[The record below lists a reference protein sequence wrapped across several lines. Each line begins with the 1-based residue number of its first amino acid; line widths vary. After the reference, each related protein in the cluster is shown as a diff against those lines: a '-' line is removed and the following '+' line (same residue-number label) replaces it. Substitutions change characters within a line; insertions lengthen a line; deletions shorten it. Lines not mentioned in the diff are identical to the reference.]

1 MIVTMHWP
9 KNRCRMWATCLAI
22 CTLALF
28 AEWTSV
34 ETAYAQSGGEVVR
47 PAPGNSRSFSPF
59 KAFKRLFENDSVKR
73 PKKVRRNTGGLT
85 RSAKVTRSFAEK
97 PKDPDAGIILVIG
110 DRMARGLADGLKFT
124 LAEKPMVRIDLLT
137 EDRAGLA
144 GDDALDWNAQVLAR
158 IRGAD
163 VRAVVV
169 MMGRRDLGKVLPGDP
184 VVEFLTESWLEA
196 YEKKAMSL
204 ARTIRDERKPVIWVG
219 LPPTS
224 ETLKNSDFGTFN
236 GIFQSVAAE
245 TRSRFVDIWDI
256 FLTEDGSYSTF
267 GPDVDGKNARLRTK
281 DKTGFTWAGYRK
293 VAFFVE
299 RELSRVLGGYG
310 GLAFE
315 GVLDDPNFIVL
326 TGRTTS
332 SEVDLLGGDTDESAV
347 DEESPAYRFLVKG
360 DNLPPVAGRVDDPRL
375 RRTDGS

>member
-1 MIVTMHWP
+1 MKMHWL
-9 KNRCRMWATCLAI
+9 KDCHRVCAI
-22 CTLALF
+22 CF
-28 AEWTSV
+28 AIGTFAFLIEWTSV
-34 ETAYAQSGGEVVR
+34 NTAFAQSGGELVR

-59 KAFKRLFENDSVKR
+59 SAFKRLFDNNRVKR
-73 PKKVRRNTGGLT
+73 SKKVRRNTGRST
-85 RSAKVTRSFAEK
+85 RSAKVARSFTEK
-97 PKDPDAGIILVIG
+97 PKDPDAGIILVVG

-124 LAEKPMVRIDLLT
+124 LAEKPMVRVEVLT
-137 EDRAGLA
+137 EDKAGLA
-144 GDDALDWNAQVLAR
+144 GEDAPDWNMRVLAR

-169 MMGRRDLGKVLPGDP
+169 MMGQRDLGKVLPGDP
-184 VVEFLTESWLEA
+184 VVEFMTEAWLEA
-196 YEKKAMSL
+196 YRKKTRSL
-204 ARTIRDERKPVIWVG
+204 TRTIREERKPVIWVG

-224 ETLKNSDFGTFN
+224 ETLKNTDFGTLN
-236 GIFQSVAAE
+236 DLFQSVAAE
-245 TRSRFVDIWDI
+245 VRSRYVDIWDI
-256 FLTEDGSYSTF
+256 FLAEDGSYSTF

-281 DKTGFTWAGYRK
+281 DKIGFTWAGYRK

-332 SEVDLLGGDTDESAV
+332 SEIDLLGGETDESAV
-347 DEESPAYRFLVKG
+347 DEGSLAYKFLVMG
-360 DNLPPVAGRVDDPRL
+360 ENTPPVAGRVDDPRL
-375 RRTDGS
+375 PKADGT

>member
-1 MIVTMHWP
+1 MHWP
-9 KNRCRMWATCLAI
+9 KYRCRVWATCLAI
-22 CTLALF
+22 GTLAFLV
-28 AEWTSV
+28 EWTSV
-34 ETAYAQSGGEVVR
+34 ETAYAQSGGELVR

-59 KAFKRLFENDSVKR
+59 KAFKRLFENGGVKR
-73 PKKVRRNTGGLT
+73 RKTVRRTTGGST
-85 RSAKVTRSFAEK
+85 RSAKVARSFAEK
-97 PKDPDAGIILVIG
+97 PKDPDAGIILVVG

-124 LAEKPMVRIDLLT
+124 LAEKPMVRVDFLT
-137 EDRAGLA
+137 EDKAGLA
-144 GDDALDWNAQVLAR
+144 GVDGPDWNAQVLAR

-163 VRAVVV
+163 VKAVVV
-169 MMGRRDLGKVLPGDP
+169 MMGQRDLGRVLPGDP
-184 VVEFLTESWLEA
+184 VVEFLTEGWLEA
-196 YEKKAMSL
+196 YKKKAMSL
-204 ARTIRDERKPVIWVG
+204 ARTIREERKPVIWVG

-224 ETLKNSDFGTFN
+224 ETLKNSDFGSFN
-236 GIFQSVAAE
+236 AIFQSVVAE
-245 TRSRFVDIWDI
+245 TRSRYVDIWDI
-256 FLTEDGSYSTF
+256 FLSEDGSYSTF

-332 SEVDLLGGDTDESAV
+332 SEVDLLGGDSDEPAV
-347 DEESPAYRFLVKG
+347 DEGSPAYRFLVRG
-360 DNLPPVAGRVDDPRL
+360 DDLPPVAGRVDDPRL
-375 RRTDGS
+375 RRAGGS